1 MSTWKILDEDFDKA
15 KIMALGVGGCGGNII
30 SNIADSGVNGIELVS
45 LNTDSQEQ
53 NIIHKS
59 KKIKIGEGHG
69 AGNNPDS
76 ANKIAQDSEDIIR
89 KIFDEKPEVLF
100 LTAGMGGGTGTGAT
114 PVVAR
119 IAKELEILTI
129 ALVTT
134 PFESEGGRKIDQA
147 QQGIDSLINYVDCL
161 IEIPN
166 QKIYEISKEKIG
178 NTSAAYKLLNDEIKK
193 IIKEISSMLLQ
204 PNKKNI
210 DFSDLKSV
218 IKGNGYAIVGL
229 GESSGQN
236 RTKNAIDKALTNPFF
251 NQRDIRNAKGVIFF
265 MQGNNDFSFSEFEEG
280 RNAAK
285 NLSEENAQFINGF
298 STDEMMGENVS
309 VMFIATGLRRRRG
322 SYIDQKVHI
331 AIDNIGKLEEDAGE
345 FVNIDGMSKIDIKK
359 FLRGAKD

>member
-30 SNIADSGVNGIELVS
+30 NNIADSEANRIELVS
-45 LNTDSQEQ
+45 INTDSQEQ

-59 KKIKIGEGHG
+59 KKIKIGDGHG
-69 AGNNPDS
+69 AGNNPES
-76 ANKIAQDSEDIIR
+76 ANKIAQDSKDLIT
-89 KIFDEKPEVLF
+89 KVFDEKPEVLF
-100 LTAGMGGGTGTGAT
+100 LVAGMGGGTGTGAT
-114 PVVAR
+114 PVIAR
-119 IAKELEILTI
+119 IAKELNILTI

-134 PFESEGGRKIDQA
+134 PFESEGDRKSDQA
-147 QQGIDSLINYVDCL
+147 QQGIDSLINCVDCL

-166 QKIYEISKEKIG
+166 QKIYEVSREKIG
-178 NTSAAYKLLNDEIKK
+178 NTASAYKLLNDEIKN
-193 IIKEISSMLLQ
+193 IIEEISNMLLY

-229 GESSGQN
+229 GTSCGQN

-265 MQGNNDFSFSEFEEG
+265 MRGSNDFSFNEFEEG

-285 NLSEENAQFINGF
+285 NLAEGNAQFINGF
-298 STDEMMGENVS
+298 STDETMGENIS

-331 AIDNIGKLEEDAGE
+331 AIDNIGKLDEETGE
-345 FVNIDGMSKIDIKK
+345 FVNIDGMSKIDVKR
-359 FLRGAKD
+359 FLKGAKN

>member
-30 SNIADSGVNGIELVS
+30 SNIADSGANAIELVS

-59 KKIKIGEGHG
+59 KKIKIGDGHG
-69 AGNNPDS
+69 AGNNPES
-76 ANKIAQDSEDIIR
+76 ANKIAQDSKDLITN
-89 KIFDEKPEVLF
+89 IFDEKPEVLF
-100 LTAGMGGGTGTGAT
+100 LIAGMGGGTGTGAT
-114 PVVAR
+114 PVIAR

-134 PFESEGGRKIDQA
+134 PFESEGDRKIDQA
-147 QQGIDSLINYVDCL
+147 QQGIDTLINCVDCL

-166 QKIYEISKEKIG
+166 QKIYEVSEDKIG
-178 NTSAAYKLLNDEIKK
+178 NTAAAYKLLNDEIKN
-193 IIKEISSMLLQ
+193 IIDEISNMLLH

-218 IKGNGYAIVGL
+218 IKGNGHAIVGL
-229 GESSGQN
+229 GKSSGQN

-265 MQGNNDFSFSEFEEG
+265 MKGSNDFSFHEFEEG
-280 RNAAK
+280 RNVAK
-285 NLSEENAQFINGF
+285 NLAEGNAQFINGF
-298 STDEMMGENVS
+298 STDETMGDNVS

-331 AIDNIGKLEEDAGE
+331 AIDNIGKLGEETGE
-345 FVNIDGMSKIDIKK
+345 FVNIDSMSKIDVKK
-359 FLRGAKD
+359 FLKGVKN

>member
-134 PFESEGGRKIDQA
+134 PFESEGGRKTDQA
-147 QQGIDSLINYVDCL
+147 LQGIDTLINYVDCL

-166 QKIYEISKEKIG
+166 QKIYEMSKDKIG
-178 NTSAAYKLLNDEIKK
+178 NTTAAYKLLNNEIKN
-193 IIKEISSMLLQ
+193 IIEEISNMLIH

-229 GESSGQN
+229 GTSSGQH
-236 RTKNAIDKALTNPFF
+236 RTKNAINKALTNPFF

-265 MQGNNDFSFSEFEEG
+265 MKGSNDFSFNEFEEG

-285 NLSEENAQFINGF
+285 NLAEGNAQFINGF
-298 STDEMMGENVS
+298 STDETMGENVS

-331 AIDNIGKLEEDAGE
+331 AIDNIGKLGEETGE
-345 FVNIDGMSKIDIKK
+345 FVNIDGMSKIDVKR
-359 FLRGAKD
+359 FLKGAKN

>member
-30 SNIADSGVNGIELVS
+30 SNIADAGVNGIELVS
-45 LNTDSQEQ
+45 INTDSQEQ

-59 KKIKIGEGHG
+59 KKIKIGDGHG
-69 AGNNPDS
+69 AGNNPES
-76 ANKIAQDSEDIIR
+76 ANKIAQDSKDLITQ
-89 KIFDEKPEVLF
+89 IFNEKPEVLF
-100 LTAGMGGGTGTGAT
+100 ITAGMGGGTGTGAT
-114 PVVAR
+114 PVIAR
-119 IAKELEILTI
+119 IAKELDILTI

-134 PFESEGGRKIDQA
+134 PFESEGDRKSVQA
-147 QQGIDSLINYVDCL
+147 QQGIDTLINCVDCL

-166 QKIYEISKEKIG
+166 QKIYEVSKDKIG
-178 NTSAAYKLLNDEIKK
+178 NTAAAYKLLNDEIKN
-193 IIKEISSMLLQ
+193 IIEEISNMLIY

-229 GESSGQN
+229 GTSSGQN
-236 RTKNAIDKALTNPFF
+236 RTKNAINKALTNPFF

-265 MQGNNDFSFSEFEEG
+265 MRGSNDFSFNEFEEG

-285 NLSEENAQFINGF
+285 NLAEGNAQFINGF
-298 STDEMMGENVS
+298 STDETMGENVS

-331 AIDNIGKLEEDAGE
+331 AIDNIGKLGEETGE
-345 FVNIDGMSKIDIKK
+345 FVNIDGMSKIDVKR
-359 FLRGAKD
+359 FLKGAKN

>member
-30 SNIADSGVNGIELVS
+30 SNIADAGVNGIELVS
-45 LNTDSQEQ
+45 INTDSQEQ

-59 KKIKIGEGHG
+59 KKIKIGDGHG
-69 AGNNPDS
+69 AGNNPES
-76 ANKIAQDSEDIIR
+76 ANKIAQDSKDLITQ
-89 KIFDEKPEVLF
+89 IFNEKPEVLF
-100 LTAGMGGGTGTGAT
+100 ITAGMGGGTGTGAT
-114 PVVAR
+114 PVIAR
-119 IAKELEILTI
+119 IAKELGILTI

-134 PFESEGGRKIDQA
+134 PFESEGDRKSVQA
-147 QQGIDSLINYVDCL
+147 QQGIDTLINCVDCL

-166 QKIYEISKEKIG
+166 QKIYEMSKDKIG
-178 NTSAAYKLLNDEIKK
+178 NTTAAYKLLNNEIKN
-193 IIKEISSMLLQ
+193 IIEEISNMLIH

-229 GESSGQN
+229 GTSSGQN
-236 RTKNAIDKALTNPFF
+236 RTKNAINKALTNPFF

-265 MQGNNDFSFSEFEEG
+265 MRGSNDFSFNEFEEG

-285 NLSEENAQFINGF
+285 NLAEGNAQFINGF
-298 STDEMMGENVS
+298 STDETMGENVS

-331 AIDNIGKLEEDAGE
+331 AIDNIGKLGEETGE
-345 FVNIDGMSKIDIKK
+345 FVNIDGMSKIDVKR
-359 FLRGAKD
+359 FLKGAKN

>member
-30 SNIADSGVNGIELVS
+30 SNIADAGVNGIELVS
-45 LNTDSQEQ
+45 INTDSQEQ

-59 KKIKIGEGHG
+59 KKIKIGDGHG
-69 AGNNPDS
+69 AGNNPES
-76 ANKIAQDSEDIIR
+76 ANKIAQDSKDLITQ
-89 KIFDEKPEVLF
+89 IFNEKPEVLF
-100 LTAGMGGGTGTGAT
+100 ITAGMGGGTGTGAT
-114 PVVAR
+114 PVIAR

-134 PFESEGGRKIDQA
+134 PFESEGDRKSVQA
-147 QQGIDSLINYVDCL
+147 QQGIDTLINCVDCL

-166 QKIYEISKEKIG
+166 QKIYEVSKDKIG
-178 NTSAAYKLLNDEIKK
+178 NTTAAYKLLNNEIKN
-193 IIKEISSMLLQ
+193 IIEEISNMLIH

-229 GESSGQN
+229 GTSSGQH
-236 RTKNAIDKALTNPFF
+236 RTKNAINKALTNPFF

-265 MQGNNDFSFSEFEEG
+265 MRGSNDFSFNEFEEG

-285 NLSEENAQFINGF
+285 NLAEGNAQFINGF
-298 STDEMMGENVS
+298 STDETMGENVS

-331 AIDNIGKLEEDAGE
+331 AIDNIGKLGEETGE
-345 FVNIDGMSKIDIKK
+345 FVNIDGMSKIDVKR
-359 FLRGAKD
+359 FLKGAKN

>member
-1 MSTWKILDEDFDKA
+1 MCIR
-15 KIMALGVGGCGGNII
+15 
-30 SNIADSGVNGIELVS
+30 DS
-45 LNTDSQEQ
+45 
-53 NIIHKS
+53 
-59 KKIKIGEGHG
+59 
-69 AGNNPDS
+69 
-76 ANKIAQDSEDIIR
+76 
-89 KIFDEKPEVLF
+89 
-100 LTAGMGGGTGTGAT
+100 
-114 PVVAR
+114 
-119 IAKELEILTI
+119 
-129 ALVTT
+129 VTT
-134 PFESEGGRKIDQA
+134 PFESEGDRKLDQA
-147 QQGIDSLINYVDCL
+147 QQGIDALINCVDCL

-166 QKIYEISKEKIG
+166 QKIYEVSKDKIG
-178 NTSAAYKLLNDEIKK
+178 NTAAAYKLLNDEIKN
-193 IIKEISSMLLQ
+193 IIKEISNMLIH

-229 GESSGQN
+229 GTSSGQN

-265 MQGNNDFSFSEFEEG
+265 MRGSNDFSFNEFEEG

-285 NLSEENAQFINGF
+285 NLAEGNAQFINGF
-298 STDEMMGENVS
+298 STDETMGENVS

-331 AIDNIGKLEEDAGE
+331 AIDNIGKLEEDTGE